1 MKNLVF
7 AGLIS
12 IIMFNSCMEDSSLS
26 DVEITDPSLIEPDIN
41 LIRERDN
48 SGRLKSSIIVYL
60 WDKNFDAIE
69 LKKGNVSVNGHTMQV
84 EKLVLTGGPYYT
96 IDTSILKVELDEL
109 YTFTIELADGQKY
122 EASITTQDIDL
133 YELNLPAD
141 YSKLNNMD
149 IIWKGYDI
157 ENEFQI
163 QLTCDYRTSTSSGQT
178 SNTLIPDQNERISG
192 SYIIS
197 KSYFNQKE
205 GIYKATVRITSK
217 TNGTI
222 DPGFRDNSKI
232 YSYFIKESECNVN

>member
-1 MKNLVF
+1 M
-7 AGLIS
+7 
-12 IIMFNSCMEDSSLS
+12 
-26 DVEITDPSLIEPDIN
+26 DIN
-41 LIRERDN
+41 
-48 SGRLKSSIIVYL
+48 
-60 WDKNFDAIE
+60 
-69 LKKGNVSVNGHTMQV
+69 
-84 EKLVLTGGPYYT
+84 
-96 IDTSILKVELDEL
+96 
-109 YTFTIELADGQKY
+109 
-122 EASITTQDIDL
+122 
-133 YELNLPAD
+133 
-141 YSKLNNMD
+141 
-149 IIWKGYDI
+149 WKGYDI